1 MLISANREEINM
13 ITLPLGLASVAAALD
28 AAGHRVE
35 MIDLMTVP
43 DWRSRVDQKIQ
54 DLDPQLI
61 GVSVRNIDDQNMNSP
76 RLLLDQAGEVVAF
89 CRDRFNGTIVLGGA
103 GFSIFPEAVL
113 EYLKADMGI
122 QGEGE
127 RALPELTNRLE
138 RKEDLLG
145 VPGLYLP
152 ETGSVGPRCFIDNL
166 DDLPWENITSWL
178 EKGDQDREIWL
189 PAQTR
194 RGCPLGCSYC
204 STASVEGR
212 VIRKR
217 SPQKAAAIIAG
228 QAEAGFQRVFFTDN
242 TFNLPRSHALAF
254 CRELAQYDQFPVWRC
269 IYYPGKPDP
278 ELISAMARA
287 GCIEA
292 SLGFESGAPKVLKAM
307 GKHFTPDEIKR
318 TSALLAENGIRQTGF
333 LMLGG
338 PGETRETVEQSL
350 SLVDDLKLNLLK
362 ITVGIRIYPHTSLAR
377 TAAESGL
384 ISRDDSLITPNFY
397 LEPKLADWLPQRAR
411 EWAAGRSN
419 VLPF

>member
-1 MLISANREEINM
+1 M
-13 ITLPLGLASVAAALD
+13 
-28 AAGHRVE
+28 
-35 MIDLMTVP
+35 
-43 DWRSRVDQKIQ
+43 DQKIQ
-54 DLDPQLI
+54 ELDPELI

-89 CRDRFNGTIVLGGA
+89 CRDRFTGPIVLGGA

-113 EYLKADMGI
+113 EYLGADMGI

-127 RALPELTNRLE
+127 RALPELINRLTQ
-138 RKEDLLG
+138 KEDLHG
-145 VPGLYLP
+145 TPGLYLP
-152 ETGSVGPRCFIDNL
+152 ETGSAGPRCFIDNL
-166 DDLPWENITSWL
+166 DDLPWENISSWL
-178 EKGDQDREIWL
+178 EKGDRDQEIWL

-217 SPQKAAAIIAG
+217 SPQKAAAVIAG
-228 QAEAGFQRVFFTDN
+228 QAAAGFKRFFFTDN

-254 CRELAQYDQFPVWRC
+254 CRELARYDQLPVWRC

-278 ELISAMARA
+278 ELISAMAEA
-287 GCIEA
+287 GCIEV

-307 GKHFTPDEIKR
+307 GKHFTLDEIKR
-318 TSALLAENGIRQTGF
+318 TSSLLAENSVRQTGF

-350 SLVDDLKLNLLK
+350 AFVDDLKLNLLK
-362 ITVGIRIYPHTSLAR
+362 ITVGIRIYPNTSLAR
-377 TAAESGL
+377 TAAAAGL
-384 ISRDDSLITPNFY
+384 IAGDDSLITPRFY

-411 EWAAGRSN
+411 QWAAGRTN